1 MEYLNG
7 LICLVHVG
15 EKSKTKID
23 LVLNHFIP
31 NYQPLNYEFQSE
43 TEMIDVFLN
52 AKNVRQLFFWKDRNK
67 GKYNYMV
74 GANITSD
81 NQLIMSLTLDGTEVG
96 FEEHLLKLKKLTK
109 SEIGACFYVQY
120 PAFEDGT
127 DFIKRYG

>member
-1 MEYLNG
+1 
-7 LICLVHVG
+7 
-15 EKSKTKID
+15 
-23 LVLNHFIP
+23 
-31 NYQPLNYEFQSE
+31 
-43 TEMIDVFLN
+43 
-52 AKNVRQLFFWKDRNK
+52 
-67 GKYNYMV
+67 MV